1 MFSSLTARR
10 LILSLSMVSLSAC
23 GSDRANG
30 PAADVVER
38 ITLVSIVPAELKLRR
53 GDAVVMGVRVQGE
66 GGRDVTGRA
75 VVITSDNP
83 AIASI
88 DASGRVHAI
97 SPGVT
102 TVRATAD
109 GVTGSA
115 RVEIADTPATH
126 ELARVGNDRLP
137 HFVAGDS
144 VMWNGERQYHEVFL
158 EGGSFVLSGGAAPT
172 YSIDLRYAEYVVTGP
187 PGRRIYTLLMVTH
200 QRDFGTV
207 TPDARGDLRLTSSFI
222 SPLQHTVMATS
233 EGMLLHFRIPGDDDF
248 LDQRFVRED
257 L

>member
-53 GDAVVMGVRVQGE
+53 GD
-66 GGRDVTGRA
+66 A

-248 LDQRFVRED
+248 LDLRFVRED